1 MLYGMRNFSDTKIL
15 PKPHRQLRVE
25 NLDLEES
32 IRDQQQY
39 RRRQRLRGGT
49 RNESVDSSDDILHM

>member
-1 MLYGMRNFSDTKIL
+1 MRNFNNTKYS
-15 PKPHRQLRVE
+15 PKPQRQLRVE

-32 IRDQQQY
+32 IGDQQHY
-39 RRRQRLRGGT
+39 RRRQRLRGGA